1 VQWFSPSKTDP
12 HGGKNAFAYMES
24 VRGHAPTFWVGEAAR
39 GNLLTGAPGF
49 TYPGVKRV
57 HGSYTRRAPGT
68 ITIDVPMSAAYARNP
83 VSTTLYSVTAS
94 ALTFPRAPNNPPPV
108 KSGPTYTGGSFF
120 NLIDS
125 APAFDFVP

>member
-1 VQWFSPSKTDP
+1 MSNGGPNLDIRGSSVARSGARLRVTIQVADLRRLARYRTTGDRDTHLVWLVQWFSPSKTDP

-57 HGSYTRRAPGT
+57 HGS
-68 ITIDVPMSAAYARNP
+68 
-83 VSTTLYSVTAS
+83 
-94 ALTFPRAPNNPPPV
+94 
-108 KSGPTYTGGSFF
+108 
-120 NLIDS
+120 
-125 APAFDFVP
+125 